1 MTVGGFPRAIAE
13 FLQRG
18 RVGDAFFEDIS
29 AWLHRDIDMN
39 APQESISRL
48 TQGWRAET
56 RVIAGRYGRGVVAT
70 KNIVDVAGDV
80 WALPAPML
88 AMFLG

>member
-48 TQGWRAET
+48 TSVLHERS
-56 RVIAGRYGRGVVAT
+56 AGPLNQARLVGTLGLSSRSS
-70 KNIVDVAGDV
+70 
-80 WALPAPML
+80 L
-88 AMFLG
+88 AFG